1 MIREYER
8 RDFEA
13 VKKIHESTQ
22 LDYKFPNLNDPL
34 FVITKVYEH
43 EDGVI
48 RACGGLYLQVET
60 YLWLDKS
67 NWATPEHKLS
77 VLQALQIEGFTE
89 AAIKGLKCA
98 VLWLPPHMERFGDR
112 LVSDLGWSR
121 DRNDWISY
129 SRELGA
135 T

>member
-1 MIREYER
+1 MIRDYER

-13 VKKIHESTQ
+13 VKNIHESTQ
-22 LDYKFPNLNDPL
+22 IDYHLPNLNDPL
-34 FVITKVYEH
+34 FVITKVYEY
-43 EDGVI
+43 DGVV

-67 NWATPEHKLS
+67 DWASPEDKLE
-77 VLQALQIEGFTE
+77 ALKAMQEVGFAE
-89 AAIKGLKCA
+89 AALKGLKCA
-98 VLWLPPHMERFGDR
+98 VLWLPPGMDRFGDR
-112 LVSDLGWSR
+112 LVEDLGWTK
-121 DRNDWISY
+121 DRNNWVSY